1 MLRQRGVAGHGCW
14 MRGSTLVRRFAEE
27 TIAFGGLP
35 LRRGDAARI
44 GLAWAYCP
52 GEMDRF
58 VWAKPALKD
67 AAPLA
72 LACAAEIMGLSPEV
86 VGTQ

>member
-1 MLRQRGVAGHGCW
+1 MLRQHGAAGHGCG
-14 MRGSTLVRRFAEE
+14 MRGSTLVRRFSEE

-44 GLAWAYCP
+44 ALAWAYCP

-58 VWAKPALKD
+58 VWAKPALTD
-67 AAPLA
+67 SAPLA
-72 LACAAEIMGLSPEV
+72 LACAAVIMGLSPAV